1 MDFQIGDWVYASD
14 WCYGQ
19 IMDIDGDSALVEFET
34 ERGGGS
40 FWFYIDALELAE
52 EA

>member
-1 MDFQIGDWVYASD
+1 MEFQLGDWVYASD

-19 IMDIDGDSALVEFET
+19 IVDVDGDWALVEFET

-40 FWFYIDALELAE
+40 LWFHFDELELAE